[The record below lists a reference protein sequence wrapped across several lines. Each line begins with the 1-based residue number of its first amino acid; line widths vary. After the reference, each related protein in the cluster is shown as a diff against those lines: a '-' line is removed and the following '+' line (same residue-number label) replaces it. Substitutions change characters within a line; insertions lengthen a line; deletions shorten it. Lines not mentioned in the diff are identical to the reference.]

1 MKIKKKIKPDMNFK
15 ISAAITVC
23 YVLVLALVYFVRNS
37 GYSQDVIAQKANQYY
52 INEQY
57 FLAARY
63 YGKAIELSCDG
74 ADILKNYGVTL
85 SKLGHYDAS
94 IKYLRYSS
102 ERDEYNPET
111 YYCLGNAY
119 YLKACETNNKEDFL
133 QAAQYLEKA
142 LGIAPDAEKYYLL
155 AGLSYRACGMQEN
168 ARAWYRRA
176 LLSGNFSRAGF
187 YNLIGHTFREE
198 ERYKEAASYYKR
210 AAEADYSFVAAYC
223 NIGDMFV
230 KMNDTDAALQYYAK
244 AIEINSDFITSYIKT
259 GDIYY
264 EQKNYDKAMEW
275 YLKAL
280 RVNPDSDKAN
290 YLVGMS
296 YKAMGKQ
303 DDAVGYLKKAAY
315 CGSDDAVYELR
326 NIGIDLR

>member
-15 ISAAITVC
+15 ISVAITLC
-23 YVLVLALVYFVRNS
+23 YILALGIVYFVRNS
-37 GYSQDVIAQKANQYY
+37 GYSQDVIIQKANSYY

-57 FLAARY
+57 FFAARY
-63 YGKAIELSCDG
+63 YGKALELSSG
-74 ADILKNYGVTL
+74 SAELFKNYGVTL
-85 SKLGHYDAS
+85 SKLGHYDAA
-94 IKYLRYSS
+94 IKYLKNSI
-102 ERDEYNPET
+102 EIDVYNPET

-133 QAAQYLEKA
+133 QAAKYLEKA

-176 LLSGNFSRAGF
+176 LLSGNFSQAGF

-198 ERYKEAASYYKR
+198 ERYKEALSYYKR
-210 AAEADYSFVAAYC
+210 AVEADYSFVAAYC
-223 NIGDMFV
+223 NMGDMFV
-230 KMNDTDAALQYYAK
+230 KMNDNESALKYYSK
-244 AIEINSDFITSYIKT
+244 SIEINPDFIVSYIKT

-264 EQKNYDKAMEW
+264 EEKNYENAVDW

-280 RVNPDSDKAN
+280 IVNPDSDKAN
-290 YLVGMS
+290 YLLGMA

-303 DDAVGYLKKAAY
+303 SEAVEYFQKAAY